1 MENSVRHYDWCY
13 VSGRVNILECSLLSS
28 NFFERLL
35 SADDFKDVLA
45 NLNNTPL
52 KAYFTHVKHL
62 YEFETLLDE
71 YYYNRLYEIRS
82 LSPDSIVC
90 DFFLLRNDVHNLKR
104 FIKSKILGASVDK
117 LFRGT
122 VSRDEW
128 GNVWQDKSTA
138 LPEIV
143 RESVSFVKKVITR
156 HCHNQTLPYPTV
168 QKGEFSNSPL
178 EKRGEGGFV
187 IHSQGGMKEG
197 VQSITP
203 PVSPPLQG
211 GDEGGV
217 KKERV
222 PFIIDL
228 ICDGA
233 YLRYVEDFCKK
244 IEVEIIKRYLKTFQ
258 LMKGLEVIRR
268 AISLKLDM
276 QLLDQYF
283 LEGFE
288 QSHLIS
294 KLVINK
300 VWTSEKKL
308 REILEDDVKKL
319 FAYKSSAGAIH
330 ELPLHVVHGNQFMG
344 LFGQHLPE
352 NENIIQLLS
361 SNLFPKIS
369 FRYEVATDNYLLDM
383 LRPVKYIPF
392 GPERVFGYLSGLTTE
407 VFNLKLVLGGKV
419 HRIENNLLR
428 ERLRRTYV

>member
-1 MENSVRHYDWCY
+1 MSNMENSVRHYDWCY
-13 VSGRVNILECSLLSS
+13 VSGRVNVLECSLL
-28 NFFERLL
+28 NQKFFETLL
-35 SADDFKDVLA
+35 SCDDFKDVLT
-45 NLNNTPL
+45 NLNNTHL
-52 KAYFTHVKHL
+52 KAYFTHAKHL
-62 YEFETLLDE
+62 YEFEKLLDE
-71 YYYNRLYEIRS
+71 YYYNRLDEIRS
-82 LSPDSIVC
+82 LSPDSAVC
-90 DFFLLRNDVHNLKR
+90 GFFLLRNDVHNLKR
-104 FIKSKILGASVDK
+104 FIKSEILGASVDK
-117 LFRGT
+117 FYRGT
-122 VSRDEW
+122 MSRDEW

-138 LPEIV
+138 LPEIF
-143 RESVSFVKKVITR
+143 RESVSFVKKVVLQ
-156 HCHNQTLPYPTV
+156 HNHNQ
-168 QKGEFSNSPL
+168 
-178 EKRGEGGFV
+178 
-187 IHSQGGMKEG
+187 
-197 VQSITP
+197 ITP
-203 PVSPPLQG
+203 HISPPSQG

-217 KKERV
+217 KNELL
-222 PFIIDL
+222 PFVIDL
-228 ICDGA
+228 IFDGA
-233 YLRYVEDFCKK
+233 YLRYIEGYCKK
-244 IEVEIIKRYLKTFQ
+244 IDVEIVKRYLKLYQ

-288 QSHLIS
+288 QNHLFR

-392 GPERVFGYLSGLTTE
+392 GSERVFGYLSGLTTE

>member
-35 SADDFKDVLA
+35 STDDFKDVLA

-90 DFFLLRNDVHNLKR
+90 DFFLLRNDVYNLKR

-117 LFRGT
+117 FYRGT

-138 LPEIV
+138 LPEIF

-217 KKERV
+217 KKEWL

-228 ICDGA
+228 IFDGA

-288 QSHLIS
+288 QSHLIR
-294 KLVINK
+294 KLVVNK
-300 VWTSEKKL
+300 AWTSEKTL
-308 REILEDDVKKL
+308 REA
-319 FAYKSSAGAIH
+319 FAGAYCNT
-330 ELPLHVVHGNQFMG
+330 PLLEQYF
-344 LFGQHLPE
+344 
-352 NENIIQLLS
+352 IQMLS
-361 SNLFPKIS
+361 SNLFPKIC
-369 FRYEVATDNYLLDM
+369 FRYEVATDNYLLDVI
-383 LRPVKYIPF
+383 LPVKRVPF
-392 GPERVFGYLSGLTTE
+392 GPERVFGYLCGLTAE
-407 VFNLKLVLGGKV
+407 VFNLKLLLGGKV

-428 ERLRRTYV
+428 ERLRKTYA